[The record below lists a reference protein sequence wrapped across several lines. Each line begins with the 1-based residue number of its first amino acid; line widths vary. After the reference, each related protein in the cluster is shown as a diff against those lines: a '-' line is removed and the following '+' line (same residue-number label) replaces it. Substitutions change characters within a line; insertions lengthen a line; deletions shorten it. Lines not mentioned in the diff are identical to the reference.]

1 MSTLVAVTGGTG
13 FVGRAVVQ
21 QFAVRGLKVRASVR
35 NNTSAS
41 EFLNSDAAYIT
52 VGDIGSHT
60 SWLDSLGG
68 VSCVIHCAAR
78 THVMNETEANALAA
92 YRAVN
97 TAGTRRLAEQAAI
110 AGVKRLVFL
119 SSVKVNGESTSG
131 APNPF
136 GVHTDGVERD
146 DEQWFGPFDTHAP
159 EDPYGISKWEAEQA
173 LWQISKQTGLEVVVV
188 RPPLVYGAG
197 VKGNFLRLL
206 HLIKQGLPLPLGA
219 VKNLRSFIG
228 LDNLVDLLIRCVDH
242 PAAPGQTFLVSDG
255 QDISTPDLIRTL
267 ARMMNKPARLW
278 PVPVPLLR
286 VAGSLTGKRKEVD
299 RLVGSLR
306 IDSKHTQDI
315 LGWSPPVSLEAGLQ
329 KMVDWYLAE
338 HGR

>member
-35 NNTSAS
+35 TNKAAS
-41 EFLNSDAAYIT
+41 ELPNSEAAYIT
-52 VGDIGSHT
+52 VGHIGSHT
-60 SWLDSLGG
+60 SWLNSLGG
-68 VSCVIHCAAR
+68 VNCVIHCAAR
-78 THVMNETEANALAA
+78 THVMKETEANGLAA

-97 TAGTRRLAEQAAI
+97 TAGTRRLAEQAAA
-110 AGVKRLVFL
+110 AGVRRLVYL
-119 SSVKVNGESTSG
+119 SSIKVNGEQTVLG
-131 APNPF
+131 APF
-136 GVHTDGVERD
+136 LFSD
-146 DEQWFGPFDTHAP
+146 AP
-159 EDPYGISKWEAEQA
+159 ASEDPYGISKWEAEQA
-173 LWQISKQTGLEVVVV
+173 LWEISKQTGLEVVVV
-188 RPPLVYGAG
+188 RPPLVYGPG

-206 HLIKQGLPLPLGA
+206 NLIDKGLPLPLGA

-242 PAAPGQTFLVSDG
+242 PAALGQTFLVSDG

-286 VAGSLTGKRKEVD
+286 AAGSLTGKRKEVE

-306 IDSKHTQDI
+306 VDSKHTQDI

-338 HGR
+338 HRR

>member
-1 MSTLVAVTGGTG
+1 MTGCTG
-13 FVGRAVVQ
+13 FVGRSLVAAEPALSQ
-21 QFAVRGLKVRASVR
+21 QLKCAVRSIEPSTDSSFRKRSVAVGEI
-35 NNTSAS
+35 NAFTEWSTS
-41 EFLNSDAAYIT
+41 LT
-52 VGDIGSHT
+52 
-60 SWLDSLGG
+60 G
-68 VSCVIHCAAR
+68 VDCVIHCAAR
-78 THVMNETEANALAA
+78 THVMKETEANALAA

-119 SSVKVNGESTSG
+119 SSIKVNGESTSG
-131 APNPF
+131 LPRPF
-136 GVHTDGVERD
+136 GARNASHGCD
-146 DEQWFGPFDTHAP
+146 DEKWFGPLDAPAP
-159 EDPYGISKWEAEQA
+159 EDAYGISKWEAEQA
-173 LWQISKQTGLEVVVV
+173 LWQISKQTGLDVVVV
-188 RPPLVYGAG
+188 RPPLVYGPG

-206 HLIKQGLPLPLGA
+206 HLINKGLPLPLGA

-255 QDISTPDLIRTL
+255 HDISTPDLIRTL

-278 PVPVPLLR
+278 PVPVPFLQA
-286 VAGSLTGKRKEVD
+286 AGSLTGKRKEVD

-306 IDSKHTQDI
+306 VDNKHTQDI

-338 HGR
+338 HRK